1 MLRRPPRSTLFPYTT
16 LFRSPV
22 HHGCTKDKRL
32 LLGKPVEPRAVGRRH
47 LLDEGAVE
55 APERVRDRLAR
66 VREGAVGVRVVRGP
80 HEVVGAEEREQLGAE
95 RLLLEGRVDLTA
107 EELAGPRPPPVVL
120 RCLPVYVGSRVP

>member
-1 MLRRPPRSTLFPYTT
+1 
-16 LFRSPV
+16 
-22 HHGCTKDKRL
+22 
-32 LLGKPVEPRAVGRRH
+32 VEPRAVGRRH

-107 EELAGPRPPPVVL
+107 EELAGPRPQPGGRSP
-120 RCLPVYVGSRVP
+120 RPRPRRAPTRGPSSGTRTG